1 MEGQESLNPP
11 TNVDGQ
17 AAVDD
22 KIVVVDQGVNSFLDD
37 FEQSKI
43 IRKLPFSIEKVDG
56 RDLEFTFLIAKIAYF
71 IPILLLTRIDFSSNE
86 STGVVAAIGGAI
98 EKTESIVM
106 VIVALILTV
115 EIIFAIA
122 MFVLTSKACLMFY
135 AIALLCKMIALVVC
149 FIHVLIH
156 SFGIIIL
163 LATFLCLVIHFA
175 IDVVHIF
182 YLRNSVKKIDQ
193 LPPREDEKTLENMVN
208 SNL

>member
-1 MEGQESLNPP
+1 MEGQESLNPQ

-17 AAVDD
+17 TAVDE
-22 KIVVVDQGVNSFLDD
+22 KVVVVDQGVNSFLED

-43 IRKLPFSIEKVDG
+43 IRKLPFSIEKVDS

-71 IPILLLTRIDFSSNE
+71 IPILLLTRIDFSSKGG
-86 STGVVAAIGGAI
+86 TGIIALAGSAV
-98 EKTESIVM
+98 ERTESIFM

-115 EIIFAIA
+115 EIIFATI
-122 MFVLTSKACLMFY
+122 MFALTSKRCLVFY
-135 AIALLCKMIALVVC
+135 AIAVLCKMFALLAC
-149 FIHVLIH
+149 FIHILIH
-156 SFGIIIL
+156 SFGFIIL
-163 LATFLCLVIHFA
+163 LATFLCFVIHLG
-175 IDVVHIF
+175 IDGVHIF